1 MTKKIEQS
9 RTVRKKTG
17 LSIMEMLVTVAV
29 VGASIGFVAAT
40 AHGWADYGFV
50 AVEVLLLVGLIRS
63 IGRDLERRLA
73 SPGHAAAGT
82 TPAKQHGSETQ

>member
-9 RTVRKKTG
+9 RLVREKTG

-40 AHGWADYGFV
+40 AHSWADYGFV

-63 IGRDLERRLA
+63 IVQDLERRLA
-73 SPGHAAAGT
+73 SPGNAAGT
-82 TPAKQHGSETQ
+82 TPARQHGSENQ